1 MMRDN
6 KKKKEKIIYIDDGRT
21 ISDMSDIKGNLD
33 WTRKGTTSSLK
44 DIWKTYWS
52 AVGMMIKPMLVTI
65 AFLIAAFLI
74 VYFIFWLM

>member
-1 MMRDN
+1 MMRDK

-33 WTRKGTTSSLK
+33 WTRKGTTSSFK
-44 DIWKTYWS
+44 DIWRTYWS

-74 VYFIFWLM
+74 ISLIFWLM

>member
-21 ISDMSDIKGNLD
+21 ISDMSDVKGNLD

-44 DIWKTYWS
+44 DIWRTYWS
-52 AVGMMIKPMLVTI
+52 AVGMMVKPMLVTI

-74 VYFIFWLM
+74 VSLIFWLM